1 MTLGLASL
9 APCGRGG
16 SAAFPQARAS
26 LRTMTVGDS
35 HRTLR
40 EVVADEIRGMIMR
53 GELEPGE
60 HLPEDRLAEQLGVS
74 RNPVREAIRALE
86 GTGLVEV
93 VPRRGAHVSRIEP
106 EQVVH
111 LLELRSVL
119 EAFAARRAASRRTD
133 SDLADLQRCI
143 DVGRAASEADNM
155 VTAAQCHREF
165 HIVVERASG
174 NEYLESVVAPLR
186 HQTELVFTM
195 LAELRGLTSWHEH
208 QAIHDA
214 IAAGDAEWAEAA
226 TASHM
231 DNVIEGIRSRMTEV
245 AAS

>member
-1 MTLGLASL
+1 
-9 APCGRGG
+9 
-16 SAAFPQARAS
+16 
-26 LRTMTVGDS
+26 MTVGDS

-60 HLPEDRLAEQLGVS
+60 RLPEDRLAEQLGVS

-93 VPRRGAHVSRIEP
+93 VPRRGAHVSRVEP
-106 EQVVH
+106 EQVVQ
-111 LLELRSVL
+111 LLELRAVL
-119 EAFAARRAASRRTD
+119 EAFAARRAASGRTD
-133 SDLADLQRCI
+133 ADLAALQECI
-143 DVGRAASEADNM
+143 DVGRAASEVDNLL
-155 VTAAQCHREF
+155 TATQCHREF
-165 HIVVERASG
+165 HIIVERASG
-174 NEYLESVVAPLR
+174 NGYLGTVVAPLR

-195 LAELRGLTSWHEH
+195 LSELRGLTSWDEH

-214 IAAGDAEWAEAA
+214 IAAGDAERAEAA

-231 DNVIEGIRSRMTEV
+231 DNVIAGIRSRLSATV
-245 AAS
+245 AS